1 MTGPLWPTLLHM
13 SLESHARVSLAT
25 LPTPIVEAHRLRAAL
40 GGAARCP
47 RILIKRDDLT
57 GLALGG
63 NKARKLEFLMA
74 DALARNADVVVSSGA
89 TQSNHARMTAAAAR
103 VVGLDCVLVLSARS
117 ADPPLQGNLL
127 LDRLFGATIHFIQ
140 ANPDPRYAVA
150 ADEVQKVAE
159 VVEDLTR
166 RGRRPYVIPI
176 GGSSPIGA
184 LGYVDGT
191 RELQQ
196 QLTLSAT
203 RVDRLYYASGSR
215 GTQAGLELGAR
226 VFGCEYRLHGIAVSA
241 GEEEKQRRAARL
253 MNEAAT
259 LLGLPVRVDPS
270 ELVTDQ
276 RFIGEGYGIPTAE
289 CLEAIRLLARSEAL
303 LLDPC
308 YTGKAMAGLIHDV
321 RTGAIP
327 PHETV
332 IFLHTGG
339 APALFAQPDTS
350 ALVQGTD
357 RVDGVA

>member
-1 MTGPLWPTLLHM
+1 M
-13 SLESHARVSLAT
+13 SLESRPRVSLAT

-40 GGAARCP
+40 GGDRCP
-47 RILIKRDDLT
+47 RIFIKRDDLT

-74 DALARNADVVVSSGA
+74 DALSQHAEVVVSSGA

-103 VVGLDCVLVLSARS
+103 AVGLECVLVLSARE
-117 ADPPLQGNLL
+117 ADPALQGNLL

-140 ANPDPRYAVA
+140 ANPDPRFAVA
-150 ADEVQKVAE
+150 ADEVEKVAE
-159 VVEDLTR
+159 VVANLTR

-191 RELQQ
+191 RELQE
-196 QLTLSAT
+196 QLTASAIHAD
-203 RVDRLYYASGSR
+203 RVYYASGSR

-226 VFGCEYRLHGIAVSA
+226 AFRCAYRLHGIAVSA
-241 GEEEKQRRAARL
+241 GEDEKRRRAARL
-253 MNEAAT
+253 MNEAAA
-259 LLGLPVRVDPS
+259 LVGLPVRVEPS

-276 RFIGEGYGIPTAE
+276 RFIGEGYGIPSTE
-289 CLEAIRLLARSEAL
+289 CLEAIRLLARSEAI

-321 RTGAIP
+321 RTGAIAP
-327 PHETV
+327 EETV
-332 IFLHTGG
+332 VFLHTGG
-339 APALFAQPDTS
+339 APALFSQPDPL
-350 ALVQGTD
+350 ALVEGTD
-357 RVDGVA
+357 ARVLHGVP

>member
-1 MTGPLWPTLLHM
+1 MP
-13 SLESHARVSLAT
+13 LESQPRVSLAV

-74 DALARNADVVVSSGA
+74 AALAQHADVVVSSGA

-103 VVGLDCVLVLSARS
+103 AVGLDCVLVLSARS
-117 ADPPLQGNLL
+117 AEPPLQGNLL
-127 LDRLFGATIHFIQ
+127 LDRLLGATVHFIQ

-150 ADEVQKVAE
+150 ADEVEKVAE
-159 VVEDLTR
+159 VVDELTR

-191 RELQQ
+191 RELQEQ
-196 QLTLSAT
+196 LSASAI
-203 RVDRLYYASGSR
+203 RADRLYYASGSR

-226 VFGCEYRLHGIAVSA
+226 VFDCAYRLHGIAVSG

-253 MNEAAT
+253 VNEAAA
-259 LLGLPVRVDPS
+259 LLGLSIRVDPS
-270 ELVTDQ
+270 ELTTDQ
-276 RFIGEGYGIPTAE
+276 RFIGEGYGIPSAA
-289 CLEAIRLLARSEAL
+289 CLEAIRLLARTEAI

-308 YTGKAMAGLIHDV
+308 YTGKGMAGLIDDV
-321 RTGAIP
+321 RTGAIAP
-327 PHETV
+327 DETV

-339 APALFAQPDTS
+339 APALFAQTDPA
-350 ALVQGTD
+350 ALV
-357 RVDGVA
+357 DGPM

>member
-1 MTGPLWPTLLHM
+1 M
-13 SLESHARVSLAT
+13 SLQSQPRVALAT

-40 GGAARCP
+40 GGSAACP

-74 DALARNADVVVSSGA
+74 AALAQGADVIVSSGA

-103 VVGLDCVLVLSARS
+103 AVGLDCVLVLSSRQ

-140 ANPDPRYAVA
+140 ANPDPRFAVA
-150 ADEVQKVAE
+150 ADEVEKVNA
-159 VVEDLTR
+159 VVADLTQ

-176 GGSSPIGA
+176 GGSSPVGA

-191 RELQQ
+191 RELTE
-196 QLTLSAT
+196 QLEAANIHA
-203 RVDRLYYASGSR
+203 DRLYYGSGSR

-226 VFGCEYRLHGIAVSA
+226 VFKPTYRLHGIAVSA

-253 MNEAAT
+253 ASEAAV
-259 LLGLPVRVDPS
+259 LIGAPIRVDPS
-270 ELVTDQ
+270 ELITDQ
-276 RFIGEGYGIPTAE
+276 RFIGDGYGIPSAE
-289 CLEAIRLLARSEAL
+289 CLDAIRLLARTEAI

-321 RTGAIP
+321 RTRAISP
-327 PHETV
+327 DETIV
-332 IFLHTGG
+332 FLHTGG
-339 APALFAQPDTS
+339 APALFSQPDPT
-350 ALVQGTD
+350 ALI
-357 RVDGVA
+357 